1 MPETSEQPEQQ
12 VHHHHHHH
20 HRSSGTTTSSG
31 QTYRAPSSSEYSLR
45 SFGKRA
51 DSQKA
56 LPEGT
61 LSIAVFS
68 VLLTALLFA
77 PVILTMFFRNK
88 TLAETNFRLRDELG
102 RLMQQVEEGTVSSV
116 APSATPVR
124 PPSATRSRYVDESEP
139 GTPQAR
145 LAEEA
150 AAPSATPAPRTRYVD
165 ESEPDP
171 PPPVRTRYVDKSA
184 PNFAAP
190 ASPAPSAALSA
201 AQSANEEAIAAA
213 VGMTAEEIK
222 ALKRDMRLFPNGMRL
237 AEDADGSRVFE
248 RDVLASNLQNAFK
261 LLAIGQK
268 RDAQAIFD
276 MIAGAKPQWPFGQF
290 YAALAGGDRERM
302 AKAARLIST
311 ARAIGVMTPEGE
323 LYSAQAAL
331 FTKANASAS
340 ASLTRVGL
348 APSDG
353 TALQIGPVYAP
364 SSAPP
369 DILAKLR
376 AIRGVAEVR
385 TVDW

>member
-1 MPETSEQPEQQ
+1 MT
-12 VHHHHHHH
+12 
-20 HRSSGTTTSSG
+20 
-31 QTYRAPSSSEYSLR
+31 PS
-45 SFGKRA
+45 
-51 DSQKA
+51 
-56 LPEGT
+56 
-61 LSIAVFS
+61 
-68 VLLTALLFA
+68 
-77 PVILTMFFRNK
+77 
-88 TLAETNFRLRDELG
+88 
-102 RLMQQVEEGTVSSV
+102 
-116 APSATPVR
+116 PS
-124 PPSATRSRYVDESEP
+124 
-139 GTPQAR
+139 
-145 LAEEA
+145 
-150 AAPSATPAPRTRYVD
+150 RTRYVN
-165 ESEPDP
+165 ELEPDV
-171 PPPVRTRYVDKSA
+171 PPPVRTRYADESA
-184 PNFAAP
+184 SDPVAP
-190 ASPAPSAALSA
+190 ASNAAEPSA

-237 AEDADGSRVFE
+237 AEDADGSHVFE
-248 RDVLASNLQNAFK
+248 RDVLAQNLQNGFN

-290 YAALAGGDRERM
+290 YAALAGNDREKM
-302 AKAARLIST
+302 AMAARLFST

-369 DILAKLR
+369 DVLSKLR

>member
-12 VHHHHHHH
+12 VHRHHHHH
-20 HRSSGTTTSSG
+20 HRSSGMPSSVG
-31 QTYRAPSSSEYSLR
+31 QTYRAPGSGEYSLR

-51 DSQKA
+51 DSPKV

-61 LSIAVFS
+61 LPVAVFS
-68 VLLTALLFA
+68 VLLTALLLA
-77 PVILTMFFRNK
+77 PVILIMFFRNK
-88 TLAETNFRLRDELG
+88 NLAETNFRLRDELG
-102 RLMQQVEEGTVSSV
+102 RLMQQVEEGAESSA
-116 APSATPVR
+116 APSAAPVR

-139 GTPQAR
+139 DAPQER

-150 AAPSATPAPRTRYVD
+150 AAPSVTPAPRTRYVD
-165 ESEPDP
+165 ELESEA
-171 PPPVRTRYVDKSA
+171 PPPVRTRYVDESA
-184 PNFAAP
+184 PDSAAP
-190 ASPAPSAALSA
+190 ATTAAPPSA

-248 RDVLASNLQNAFK
+248 RDVLAQNLQNGFN

-290 YAALAGGDRERM
+290 YAALAGNDREKM
-302 AKAARLIST
+302 AMAARLFST

-369 DILAKLR
+369 EVLAKLR

>member
-12 VHHHHHHH
+12 VHRHHHHH
-20 HRSSGTTTSSG
+20 HRSSGMSSSVG
-31 QTYRAPSSSEYSLR
+31 QTYRAPGSGEYSLR

-51 DSQKA
+51 DSPKV

-61 LSIAVFS
+61 LPVAVFS

-124 PPSATRSRYVDESEP
+124 PPSATRSRYVAESEP
-139 GTPQAR
+139 DAPQER

-150 AAPSATPAPRTRYVD
+150 AAPSATSAPHTRYVD
-165 ESEPDP
+165 ESEAEV
-171 PPPVRTRYVDKSA
+171 PPPVRTRYVDESA
-184 PNFAAP
+184 PDSAAP
-190 ASPAPSAALSA
+190 ASPAP
-201 AQSANEEAIAAA
+201 SANEEAIAAA

-248 RDVLASNLQNAFK
+248 RDVLAQNLQNGFN

-290 YAALAGGDRERM
+290 YAALAGNDREKM
-302 AKAARLIST
+302 AMAARLFST

-323 LYSAQAAL
+323 LYSAQASL
-331 FTKANASAS
+331 FIKSTASAS
-340 ASLTRVGL
+340 SSLTRVAL
-348 APSDG
+348 TPDDG
-353 TALQIGPVYAP
+353 RELQIGPVYAP
-364 SSAPP
+364 SSTPP
-369 DILAKLR
+369 DILSKLR
-376 AIRGVAEVR
+376 GIKGVADVR
-385 TVDW
+385 VIDW

>member
-1 MPETSEQPEQQ
+1 MPETSDQPEQQ
-12 VHHHHHHH
+12 VRHHHHH
-20 HRSSGTTTSSG
+20 HRRTTGSSLAVG
-31 QTYRAPSSSEYSLR
+31 QTYRAPGSGEYSLR

-51 DSQKA
+51 DSPKV

-61 LSIAVFS
+61 LPVAVFS
-68 VLLTALLFA
+68 VLLTALLLA
-77 PVILTMFFRNK
+77 PVILIMFFRNK
-88 TLAETNFRLRDELG
+88 NLAETNFRLRDELG
-102 RLMQQVEEGTVSSV
+102 RLMQQVEEGAES
-116 APSATPVR
+116 SATSSAVSAR
-124 PPSATRSRYVDESEP
+124 PPSATRSRYVDESGP
-139 GTPQAR
+139 DAPQAR
-145 LAEEA
+145 YAEEA
-150 AAPSATPAPRTRYVD
+150 AAPSATSAPQTRNVD
-165 ESEPDP
+165 ESESEA
-171 PPPVRTRYVDKSA
+171 PPPVRTRYVDESA
-184 PNFAAP
+184 PDSVASATKAAAP
-190 ASPAPSAALSA
+190 SA

-213 VGMTAEEIK
+213 VGMTTEEIK
-222 ALKRDMRLFPNGMRL
+222 ALKHDMRLFPNGMRL

-248 RDVLASNLQNAFK
+248 RDVLAQNLQNGFN

-290 YAALAGGDRERM
+290 YAALAGGDREKM
-302 AKAARLIST
+302 ARAVRLFST

-331 FTKANASAS
+331 FTKANASAA

-369 DILAKLR
+369 DVLAKLR

>member
-1 MPETSEQPEQQ
+1 MAP
-12 VHHHHHHH
+12 
-20 HRSSGTTTSSG
+20 
-31 QTYRAPSSSEYSLR
+31 TYRAPGSDEYSLR

-51 DSQKA
+51 DSPKV

-61 LSIAVFS
+61 LPVAVFS
-68 VLLTALLFA
+68 VLLTALLLA
-77 PVILTMFFRNK
+77 PVILVMFFRHK
-88 TLAETNFRLRDELG
+88 TPSETTSRLRDELG
-102 RLMQQVEEGTVSSV
+102 RLMQQVEEGEV
-116 APSATPVR
+116 PSAATVR
-124 PPSATRSRYVDESEP
+124 PPSATRSRYVAESEP
-139 GTPQAR
+139 DAPQAR
-145 LAEEA
+145 YAEEA
-150 AAPSATPAPRTRYVD
+150 SAPAAPSAPRTRYVN
-165 ESEPDP
+165 ESEPDV
-171 PPPVRTRYVDKSA
+171 PPPVRTRYVDESA
-184 PNFAAP
+184 SDPVAP
-190 ASPAPSAALSA
+190 ASNAAEPSA

-237 AEDADGSRVFE
+237 AEDADGSHVFE
-248 RDVLASNLQNAFK
+248 RDVLAQNLQNGFN

-302 AKAARLIST
+302 AKAARLFST

-369 DILAKLR
+369 DVLSKLR